1 MSNKYFDQL
10 IGTQKDKTTDKDRKL
25 TKNILDAY
33 IKELPKEELAE
44 NQRIGV
50 KLEMKSY
57 LKSNSKETIV
67 AGEFLNKLIS
77 IFNIKKTKFAD
88 YLGVE
93 NSNLHALIKG
103 RRKFNSKIATIVG
116 EVFNINPELWMYI
129 EAKNELKTYN
139 RNTDTKRT
147 KIDLHELSH
156 DR

>member
-57 LKSNSKETIV
+57 LKSN
-67 AGEFLNKLIS
+67 
-77 IFNIKKTKFAD
+77 
-88 YLGVE
+88 
-93 NSNLHALIKG
+93 
-103 RRKFNSKIATIVG
+103 
-116 EVFNINPELWMYI
+116 
-129 EAKNELKTYN
+129 
-139 RNTDTKRT
+139 
-147 KIDLHELSH
+147 
-156 DR
+156 